1 MSRIFDALENRDI
14 DTKKTGTIEQMLP
27 QVEMALDYPGGME
40 KEMNTLYQAI
50 TTALP
55 DRQRRS
61 VLFVGSRPN
70 EGTSTIARELAKTA
84 SSQLGKR
91 VLLIDCEGRSC
102 EEFAYQAVDASVKL
116 EDILENKT
124 SVDKVLCSVNGSSLS
139 ILPFY
144 RWADS
149 PVVRTSYNENGHG
162 FWSALNERFDL
173 VIVDYP
179 QEMLANGAVMTSKV
193 DGVIIV
199 IEAEKTRWQVA
210 SNLKERIIKSGGNI
224 LGVVFNK
231 RRHYIPQFIYDRL

>member
-1 MSRIFDALENRDI
+1 MSRIFDALENRDM
-14 DTKKTGTIEQMLP
+14 DAKKAETAEQMLP
-27 QVEMALDYPGGME
+27 QVETVLAYASGME

-55 DRQRRS
+55 DRQHRS
-61 VLFVGSRPN
+61 VLFVGTRPS

-84 SSQLGKR
+84 SSELGKR

-102 EEFAYQAVDASVKL
+102 EEFAYKAVDASVKL
-116 EDILENKT
+116 EDVLENKT
-124 SVDKVLCSVNGSSLS
+124 SVDKVVCSVNGSNLS

-162 FWSALNERFDL
+162 FWSALNQRFDL
-173 VIVDYP
+173 MIVDYP
-179 QEMLANGAVMTSKV
+179 QEMLTNGAVMTSKV

-210 SNLKERIIKSGGNI
+210 SSLKEKIIKNGGNI

>member
-14 DTKKTGTIEQMLP
+14 DARNAGTVEQMLP
-27 QVEMALDYPGGME
+27 QIETALDYPGGME

-61 VLFVGSRPN
+61 VLFVGARPN

-102 EEFAYQAVDASVKL
+102 EEFAYKAVDASVKL
-116 EDILENKT
+116 EDVLENKT
-124 SVDKVLCSVNGSSLS
+124 SVDKVVCSVNGSNLS

-149 PVVRTSYNENGHG
+149 PAVRTSYNENGHG
-162 FWSALNERFDL
+162 FWSALHERFDL

-179 QEMLANGAVMTSKV
+179 QEMLTNGAVMTSKV

-199 IEAEKTRWQVA
+199 VEAEKTRWQVA
-210 SNLKERIIKSGGNI
+210 SNLKERIIKNGGNI